1 MEYVMQLTRWSNRGI
16 FWDVILKCVKRH
28 HFCEGSMEADFTPRT
43 RDDVHVERIRVS
55 NPYILCI
62 AYVISGHIDHF

>member
-1 MEYVMQLTRWSNRGI
+1 
-16 FWDVILKCVKRH
+16 
-28 HFCEGSMEADFTPRT
+28 MEADFTSRT
-43 RDDVHVERIRVS
+43 RNDVHVERIRVS